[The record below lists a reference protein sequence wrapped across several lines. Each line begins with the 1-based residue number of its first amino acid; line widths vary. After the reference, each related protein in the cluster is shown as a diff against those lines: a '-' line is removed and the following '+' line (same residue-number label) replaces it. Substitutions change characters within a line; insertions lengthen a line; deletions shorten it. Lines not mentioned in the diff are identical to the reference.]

1 MIKIET
7 MNLKDL
13 PQIKDLIY
21 RSFLNDE
28 HSNHTEQDFVEYLV
42 YTKNFV
48 PELALTAKK
57 KDKIVRFLMLY
68 PIGFKGVGAFKA
80 LGLAP
85 LCVGP
90 EFQKQGIGS
99 SLLREA
105 HRRAKRAYDII
116 ALVGHPAYYL
126 RFGYEKASKY
136 NTIFPFELPDEVK
149 MIKRLHEKI
158 ELSGDYQIEYPQ
170 GYFA

>member
-57 KDKIVRFLMLY
+57 KR
-68 PIGFKGVGAFKA
+68 
-80 LGLAP
+80 
-85 LCVGP
+85 
-90 EFQKQGIGS
+90 
-99 SLLREA
+99 
-105 HRRAKRAYDII
+105 
-116 ALVGHPAYYL
+116 
-126 RFGYEKASKY
+126 
-136 NTIFPFELPDEVK
+136 
-149 MIKRLHEKI
+149 
-158 ELSGDYQIEYPQ
+158 
-170 GYFA
+170 